1 MPASLIM
8 VTVDINSFLIRNM
21 EGALT
26 STSLCT
32 VVKHTSDFLS
42 LLRTQKL
49 STCLAVQ
56 VQAICREEQAK
67 VMGNDKDYKPLQ
79 KVFITRVAYRAY
91 QKDLR
96 VNT

>member
-1 MPASLIM
+1 MPVSLIM
-8 VTVDINSFLIRNM
+8 VTVDINNSLIRNM

-26 STSLCT
+26 STSLCA

-56 VQAICREEQAK
+56 VQTICRKEQAE
-67 VMGNDKDYKPLQ
+67 VMGNDKDYKPL
-79 KVFITRVAYRAY
+79 RC
-91 QKDLR
+91 
-96 VNT
+96 